1 MQKEARMVV
10 ALALSEVASEDVLTP
25 RRQDWGLAERLT
37 KQDSAPGL
45 LVFGLGPSPMGS
57 SDV

>member
-1 MQKEARMVV
+1 MVV